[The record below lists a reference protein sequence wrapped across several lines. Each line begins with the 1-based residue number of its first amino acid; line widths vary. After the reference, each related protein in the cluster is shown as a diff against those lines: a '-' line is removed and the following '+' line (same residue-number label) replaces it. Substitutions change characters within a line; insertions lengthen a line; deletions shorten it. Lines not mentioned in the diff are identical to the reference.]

1 VERLN
6 GSAGALVLS
15 WEPQETGMS
24 NRRPRLEGGRV
35 SLMSFPALLPKL
47 RAAGAADQLAAT
59 LSRLLAASGAWF
71 MARLRQL
78 RAHRVALA
86 GGLALGAL
94 LAAEQRTSLL
104 SSLLL
109 PPLARSMGS
118 TMGPGASPDLRF
130 PAAGPYDRRLGY
142 AGLPGFIAALQARGW
157 TVSAQARPSPALR
170 TWIDNGGYA
179 IYPEKTEAG
188 LRLLDRGGAP
198 LYQARFPQQ
207 AFGSPEAIPP
217 LLVRTLLQIED
228 QHLLDPD
235 RPRRNPAVD
244 WPRFL
249 LAIAGQVLRAGGS
262 HANQGGGSTLATQ
275 IEKFRH
281 SPEGRTKGYAEKLR
295 QMSSATLRAY
305 AGGGDT
311 AAARRRLV
319 ATYLDSVPL
328 ASRPGYGEVIGLGDG
343 LWANYGMELRRVRAD
358 LAIPEDDAA
367 RLPRLADSYKHVLSL
382 LLAERR
388 PSAYLNG
395 RHERLEALTDSYLR
409 LLCAQGVIGPR
420 LRDAALQVRLRFLAE
435 PPPPDAVAYA
445 GRKSTDALRKELLA
459 QLPLPGFNSLDRL
472 DLAVQ
477 STIDSQAQQR
487 VSASLQRLS
496 DPAYAASLGL
506 IGKELLPARGLDH
519 VVYSVLLYERRA
531 AGNALR
537 VHADSLDQPFDI
549 NSGAKL
555 MLGSTAKL
563 RTLITYLDIVVELHD
578 RLADQPRP
586 ELAALARQADDPL
599 TQWAAAYL
607 AQAPD
612 PALRPM
618 LEAAMRRHYSAN
630 PYRSFFTGGGAHLF
644 HNFKKFEDGENPTV
658 QDALERSINLAFVR
672 LMRDI
677 SRYYIAQEG
686 DTVRRLLADSGD
698 PARQDY
704 LRQFADQEGRQYLGR
719 YYEDYTGLAPREA
732 LQQLADHARQSPQA
746 LATVFLATRPEA
758 SPQELAQFL
767 AEQLPRHRVA
777 PRRLGQLYAQ
787 CQSGRLTLSDQGYL
801 AGVHPLEIWL
811 VGWLRNHP
819 DASRADT
826 LRAGT
831 LARQQAYDWLFR
843 THYPQ
848 RQNERIGI
856 LLEQLAFERI
866 GDDWHRQGY
875 PFRQLVPSLASAI
888 GSSGDRPDAL
898 AELVG
903 IVANGGMRLPVVD
916 TTALRFAE
924 GTPYQTELRRNPA
937 AAERVLDPEVAEV
950 VHGALQG
957 VVERGTAQR
966 LKGGYRDA
974 EGTPLFAGGKTGT
987 GDNRF
992 ETFGSGH
999 RLLQST
1005 AVNRSATFAFILGQ
1019 RWFGVVTVYVPGRQ
1033 ADRFH
1038 FTSALA
1044 VQLLKALEPALGPV
1058 MGKAEVDA
1066 GGGAEAPPPART

>member
-1 VERLN
+1 
-6 GSAGALVLS
+6 
-15 WEPQETGMS
+15 MS
-24 NRRPRLEGGRV
+24 KRRPWLEGGRV
-35 SLMSFPALLPKL
+35 SLASLPALFPKL
-47 RAAGAADQLAAT
+47 RANRTGDQFAAMV
-59 LSRLLAASGAWF
+59 SRLL
-71 MARLRQL
+71 
-78 RAHRVALA
+78 RAHGFAMALA
-86 GGLALGAL
+86 AGVALGATL
-94 LAAEQRTSLL
+94 MAELHASFL

-109 PPLARSMGS
+109 PPLARSMNS
-118 TMGPGASPDLRF
+118 TLVPGTSPGIRF
-130 PAAGPYDRRLGY
+130 PAAGPYDQRLGY
-142 AGLPGFIAALQARGW
+142 AGLPAFIAALRARGW
-157 TVSAQARPSPALR
+157 IVSAQARPSPALR
-170 TWIDNGGYA
+170 AWTGSGGYA

-188 LRLLDRGGAP
+188 LRLLDRDGAP
-198 LYQARFPQQ
+198 LYEARFPQQ
-207 AFGSPEAIPP
+207 AFGSPDTIPP

-228 QHLLDPD
+228 QHLLDPQ

-249 LAIAGQVLRAGGS
+249 LAMAGQVLRAGGS
-262 HANQGGGSTLATQ
+262 HVNQGGGSTLATQ

-281 SPEGRTKGYAEKLR
+281 SPEGRTEGYAEKLR
-295 QMSSATLRAY
+295 QMASATLRAY
-305 AGGGDT
+305 AAGGDT
-311 AAARRRLV
+311 TAARRRLV

-343 LWANYGMELRRVRAD
+343 LWANYGMELNRVRED
-358 LAIPEDDAA
+358 LSIPEDDAA
-367 RLPRLADSYKHVLSL
+367 GRGRLADSYKHVLSL

-388 PSAYLNG
+388 PSVYLG
-395 RHERLEALTDSYLR
+395 AHHDRLEALTDSYLR
-409 LLCAQGVIGPR
+409 LLCAQGVIGPQ
-420 LRDAALQVRLRFLAE
+420 LRDAALKVPLRFLPEAPVPE
-435 PPPPDAVAYA
+435 AVPYA
-445 GRKSTDALRKELLA
+445 GRKSADALRRELLT
-459 QLPLPGFNSLDRL
+459 QLPVPGFNSLDRL
-472 DLAVQ
+472 DLTVQ
-477 STIDSQAQQR
+477 STIDRPAQQR
-487 VSASLQRLS
+487 VAATLQGLS

-506 IGKELLPARGLDH
+506 VGTELLPAKGLDH
-519 VVYSVLLYERRA
+519 VVYSVLLYERGA

-563 RTLITYLDIVVELHD
+563 RTLITYLDIVVELHG
-578 RLADQPRP
+578 RLADRSRS
-586 ELAALARQADDPL
+586 ELAALARRADDPL
-599 TQWAAAYL
+599 TQWGAAWL
-607 AQAPD
+607 AHAPD
-612 PALRPM
+612 PGLRPM
-618 LEAAMRRHYSAN
+618 LEAAMQRRYSAN
-630 PYRSFFTGGGAHLF
+630 PHRSFFTGGGAHVF
-644 HNFKKFEDGENPTV
+644 HNFKKFEDAENPTV
-658 QDALERSINLAFVR
+658 RDALERSINLAFVR

-686 DTVRRLLADSGD
+686 DTVRRLLADTDD

-719 YYEDYTGLAPREA
+719 YYDDYRGLAPRAA
-732 LQQLADHARQSPQA
+732 LEQLADHTRPTPQA
-746 LATVFLATRPEA
+746 LATVFLAERPEA
-758 SPQELAQFL
+758 APQELAQFL
-767 AEQLPRHRVA
+767 AEQLPGHA
-777 PRRLGQLYAQ
+777 ITPRKLGKLYVQ

-843 THYPQ
+843 TRHPA
-848 RQNERIGI
+848 RQNERIGM

-866 GDDWHRQGY
+866 ADDWHRQGY
-875 PFRQLVPSLASAI
+875 PFRQLVPSLASAS

-903 IVANGGMRLPVVD
+903 IVAAGGLRLPTVD
-916 TTALRFAE
+916 ATALRFAE
-924 GTPYQTELRRNPA
+924 GTPYQTELRRTPA
-937 AAERVLDPEVAEV
+937 APERVLDPQVAGIV
-950 VHGALQG
+950 RDALQG

-966 LKGGYRDA
+966 LKGGYTAAD
-974 EGTPLFAGGKTGT
+974 GTPLFAGGKTGT
-987 GDNRF
+987 GDNRY
-992 ETFGSGH
+992 EIFGNGH

-1058 MGKAEVDA
+1058 MEGAGVDA
-1066 GGGAEAPPPART
+1066 AASQVTAALP